1 MDLEP
6 WNPWQE
12 LERVQSEIDGLL
24 ASALRKIGSMVP
36 GRMLSFVPAT
46 DIVESGDEYLLYMSL
61 PGLVEEDMDL
71 TFEGDVLIVRGERLA
86 PYDSAH
92 VTVHQSRWKYGYFE
106 RRVQLP
112 QKVDAN
118 AIQASYEAGVLTVR
132 IPKIIEGGG
141 GG

>member
-24 ASALRKIGSMVP
+24 SSALRKIENMMP
-36 GRMLSFVPAT
+36 GRTLSFVPAT
-46 DIVESGDEYLLYMSL
+46 DIVESGDEYVLFMSL
-61 PGLVEEDMDL
+61 PGLVEEDIDL
-71 TFEGDVLIVRGERLA
+71 TFENDILIVRGERQA
-86 PYDSAH
+86 PYDSSH

-112 QKVDAN
+112 QKVDAD
-118 AIQASYEAGVLTVR
+118 AIQASYESGVLTVR
-132 IPKIIEGGG
+132 IPKVVEGR
-141 GG
+141 